1 MKIVFAETPEQ
12 LKLCYPALKELRP
25 QLEENTYME
34 RMQLMLD
41 EGVKVLMVLDEGVA
55 RCVAC
60 FRVNYYLFRGKNL
73 YIDDLVT
80 LPQYRGKGYAGK
92 MLDFII
98 DYSISINCD
107 TMHLDSGPT
116 RNDAHRLYLNKGFII
131 SSHHFSMNLKK

>member
-1 MKIVFAETPEQ
+1 MKIVFVETPEQ

-25 QLEENTYME
+25 HLEEKTYMD
-34 RMQLMLD
+34 RMQLMLT
-41 EGVKVLMVLDEGVA
+41 EGVKVLMVLEEGIA
-55 RCVAC
+55 PCVAC

-92 MLDFII
+92 MLDFIKE
-98 DYSISINCD
+98 YAISIDCD

>member
-1 MKIVFAETPEQ
+1 MKIVFAETIEQ

-25 QLEENTYME
+25 HLEEKTYMD
-34 RMQLMLD
+34 RMQLMLN
-41 EGVKVLMVLDEGVA
+41 EGVKVTMVLEDGTA
-55 RCVAC
+55 PCVAC

-80 LPQYRGKGYAGK
+80 LPEYRGKGYGGK
-92 MLDFII
+92 MLDFIKE
-98 DYSISINCD
+98 YALSINCD
-107 TMHLDSGPT
+107 TLHLDSGPT